1 MNKRGVGAA
10 ASLFFLAPLVAEYLL
25 GDIPLSNMGAMI
37 ALAPMYGGGA
47 ILIREAVRRSGRGWP
62 TFILLALAYAV
73 MEEGL
78 VSLTLF
84 DPHYLGFSLIAYGY
98 IPALGTAFPWLIFVL
113 SLHVIWS
120 LAVPIGL
127 TEALFADEEQKPWLG
142 KIGLVV
148 SGVLLVFG
156 SAAAGFFQRSKDPF
170 RDTSLEMI
178 AVLIVIALLLLAAF
192 RFPRPAPAKSN
203 KPAPAAI
210 VGGASLILGTGVMTI
225 YARGSGV
232 GWPWPAAVLA
242 ELIVDGLIL
251 GLFWWATRVRA
262 WNALAAWAAAT
273 GAMLVYAWHGF
284 AQERNFHHEGDLVP
298 HAMLVCFF
306 ILLAIG
312 AGLHVAKQSRNR
324 LTQSG

>member
-1 MNKRGVGAA
+1 MNKRGIGAA
-10 ASLFFLAPLVAEYLL
+10 ATLFFLAPLVAEYLL
-25 GDIPLSNMGAMI
+25 GDIPLSNLGAMI

-98 IPALGTAFPWLIFVL
+98 IPMLGTGLPWLIFVL

-127 TEALFADEEQKPWLG
+127 TEALFPDAQQKPWLG
-142 KIGLVV
+142 KIGLAV
-148 SGVLLVFG
+148 SGVLLLFG
-156 SAAAGFFQRSKDPF
+156 SAAAGLFQRSKDPF
-170 RDTSLEMI
+170 RDTPLEMV
-178 AVLIVIALLLLAAF
+178 AVLIVIALLVFAAF
-192 RFPRPAPAKSN
+192 RIPRRTSAQPVRPV
-203 KPAPAAI
+203 PVPI
-210 VGGASLILGTGVMTI
+210 VGVGSLILGAGVMTI
-225 YARGSGV
+225 YARGSSV

-242 ELIVDGLIL
+242 ELIVDGLAIL
-251 GLFWWATRVRA
+251 LFWWATRMRA
-262 WNALAAWAAAT
+262 WSALAAWAAAT

-284 AQERNFHHEGDLVP
+284 AQERNFHNEADFWP
-298 HAMLVCFF
+298 HAMLVGFF
-306 ILLAIG
+306 ILLSVG
-312 AGLHVAKQSRNR
+312 AGLNVAKQAR
-324 LTQSG
+324 TTT

>member
-1 MNKRGVGAA
+1 MRLRGIAAA

-25 GDIPLSNMGAMI
+25 GDIPLSNLGALI

-47 ILIREAVRRSGRGWP
+47 ILIRETVRRTGRGWP
-62 TFILLALAYAV
+62 SFILLALAYAV

-84 DPHYLGFSLIAYGY
+84 DPHYMGFSLIAYGY
-98 IPALGTAFPWLIFVL
+98 IPAMGTALPWLIFVL

-127 TEALFADEEQKPWLG
+127 TEALFHETEQKPWLG
-142 KIGLVV
+142 RIGLTV
-148 SGVLLVFG
+148 SAVLLLFG
-156 SAAAGFFQRSKDPF
+156 STAAAFFQHAKDPF
-170 RDTSLEMI
+170 RDTPGEMI
-178 AVLIVIALLLLAAF
+178 AVLIAIALLIVAAF
-192 RFPRPAPAKSN
+192 RLPRAAPGPSLRPAPA
-203 KPAPAAI
+203 PI
-210 VGGASLILGTGVMTI
+210 LGVASLVLGAGVMII
-225 YARGSGV
+225 YARGSSV
-232 GWPWPAAVLA
+232 VWPWPVAVLA

-251 GLFWWATRVRA
+251 GLFWWATRLRA

-284 AQERNFHHEGDLVP
+284 QQERNFHNETDLAP
-298 HAMLVCFF
+298 HTMLVAFF

-312 AGLHVAKQSRNR
+312 AGLNVWKRSRP
-324 LTQSG
+324 SA